1 MARGE
6 QPQCTGTQGTQ
17 AVTCCPLCPSR
28 PCLDLTNIGPV
39 SPPQAALSTVPTHPL
54 RALWMTSTTQVSLLH
69 SCLGEPG
76 SDSSSHDGLAG
87 CNKVG
92 VMGEE
97 GLPPPSFHFLELMSS
112 LHVSS
117 LPRDLFPWLQQAV
130 AGLHGAAAMC
140 MWGQHGVLKMG
151 RLEIPERLGPLGGE
165 GQGTPPLSVCRLWT
179 APGSVSSM
187 FYFFVYNTSDKGEQH
202 PGSHYWFIHQT
213 ALSNTS
219 RRQKRLS
226 FIHSLPHSVH
236 F

>member
-1 MARGE
+1 MKTMARGE

-130 AGLHGAAAMC
+130 AGLHGAAAVC
-140 MWGQHGVLKMG
+140 MWGQCGVLKMG

-165 GQGTPPLSVCRLWT
+165 GQGTPPPQCLQALDCRWVCLLH
-179 APGSVSSM
+179 VL
-187 FYFFVYNTSDKGEQH
+187 F
-202 PGSHYWFIHQT
+202 
-213 ALSNTS
+213 LC
-219 RRQKRLS
+219 L
-226 FIHSLPHSVH
+226 
-236 F
+236 